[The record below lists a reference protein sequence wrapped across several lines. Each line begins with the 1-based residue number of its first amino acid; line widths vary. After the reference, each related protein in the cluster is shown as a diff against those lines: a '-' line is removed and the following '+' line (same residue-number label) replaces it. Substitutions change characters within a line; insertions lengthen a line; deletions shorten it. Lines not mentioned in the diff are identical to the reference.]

1 MYRNYLKIAWRNIRR
16 YKLHSFINIIGLA
29 VAFSISILLFLVAYF
44 HFSFDSFHKDADQLF
59 KMSRFTNAA
68 QGINISSSMPL
79 PLGSVLKDEI
89 PEIETAV
96 TLQRGMPENIQYGD
110 KNIEKIVSRTDAEFF
125 EIFNFPLFAGD
136 KNTAL
141 SSIYNIAL
149 SESTAKAIFG
159 NKNPIGEELSVGKS
173 GEQQSYTVSA
183 VIEDAPR
190 NSSIRFDAVARIE
203 SLPDFA
209 VNKNNWEIN
218 SPNLYV
224 KISKNSN
231 QHTVADKLV
240 SVVEKYYPDQLAL
253 LKTEHPEARETND
266 LLSLNLT
273 AIDQVHFSGERG
285 APKTL
290 IYAIAALGSF
300 ILLIACF
307 NFVNLNMAHSFKR
320 SRELGVRKTL
330 GAFKGQLLLQLWGEA
345 FLLYAIGFVLGL
357 VLAIQMVPMFNAQF
371 GGGIQ
376 IDTLFQ
382 PAFIAIIVG
391 IFLLV
396 TLIAG
401 GYPALKM
408 ANFGLVD
415 ILKGN
420 VSKNRPGALRNSLL
434 VSQFAISS
442 LLIFVSVIAGQQL
455 NFLKDKPIGFE
466 KEQVISIPVGNKEEG
481 RKVLSRLRNELAS
494 DPDIV
499 SVSGAGGNL
508 GRGRDRVTSREN
520 IDFVYN
526 QNRIDTDWVLVDFDY
541 LKTLQIPILK
551 GRDFST
557 DFATD
562 TIDAVVVTESFVKAM
577 GETDPV
583 GKYFGGKDEQSGNR
597 IIGVVPD
604 FYSYSPSDRS
614 LPIVMHLSSTDPFN
628 YIFLKVQS
636 DNPSAIMEK
645 LSLVW
650 ENITTDA
657 DFKASFLDENLQAWY
672 EVESVLTTT
681 FGFASG
687 IANFLSCLGLFA
699 ISLMVIEIRTK
710 EIGIRKVM
718 GASVKG
724 IVKMFSFHFIKLV
737 FISLL
742 IATPL
747 AWFAMQTWIEV
758 YEHRIVISPFT
769 FIGVGLMVT
778 LVALLTVSFHVIK
791 AALTNPVNSL
801 RSE

>member
-1 MYRNYLKIAWRNIRR
+1 MYRNYLKIALRNIRK

-29 VAFSISILLFLVAYF
+29 VAFSVSILLFLVAYF
-44 HFSFDSFHKDADQLF
+44 HFSFDSFHKDSDQLF
-59 KMSRFTNAA
+59 KVSRFTNAS
-68 QGINISSSMPL
+68 QGMNISSNMPL
-79 PLGSVLKDEI
+79 PLGPVLKEEI
-89 PEIETAV
+89 PEIEAAITFHS
-96 TLQRGMPENIQYGD
+96 GMPATMQFEDIG
-110 KNIEKIVSRTDAEFF
+110 IEKIISRTDAYFF
-125 EIFNFPLFAGD
+125 DNFNFPILIGD
-136 KNTAL
+136 KKTAL
-141 SSIYNIAL
+141 AGIYNIAL

-159 NKNPIGEELSVGKS
+159 AKNPIGEELRIGKT
-173 GEQQSYTVSA
+173 GEQKTYTVSA
-183 VIEDAPR
+183 IIADAPK

-203 SLPDFA
+203 SLPDFN

-218 SPNLYV
+218 FPNLYV

-231 QHTVADKLV
+231 QKVVADKLV
-240 SVVEKYYPDQLAL
+240 SMVEKYYPEQLAQ
-253 LKTEHPEARETND
+253 LKTEQPEATETNE

-273 AIDQVHFSGERG
+273 PMDQVHFSGERS

-345 FLLYAIGFVLGL
+345 FILYAIGFVLGL
-357 VLAIQMVPMFNAQF
+357 VLAIQLVPVFNAQF

-376 IDTLFQ
+376 IEGLFQ
-382 PAFIAIIVG
+382 PTFIAIIFGV
-391 IFLLV
+391 FLLV
-396 TLIAG
+396 TMIAG

-420 VSKNRPGALRNSLL
+420 VSKNKPGTLRNSLL

-466 KEQVISIPVGNKEEG
+466 KEQVISIPIGSQEEG
-481 RKVLSRLRNELAS
+481 RKVLSRLQNELAS
-494 DPDIV
+494 DPEFV
-499 SVSGAGGNL
+499 SISGAGGNL
-508 GRGRDRVTSREN
+508 GRGRDRITSREN
-520 IDFVYN
+520 IDFIYKE
-526 QNRIDTDWVLVDFDY
+526 NRIDTDWVLVDFNY
-541 LKTLQIPILK
+541 LKTLQIPLLK
-551 GRDFST
+551 GRDFSA

-577 GETDPV
+577 GETDPI

-597 IIGVVPD
+597 IIGVVAD
-604 FYSYSPSDRS
+604 FYAHSPSDRS
-614 LPIVMHLSSTDPFN
+614 LPIVMHLSSTEAFN
-628 YIFLKVQS
+628 YIFLKIQS
-636 DNPSAIMEK
+636 DSPSATMNK
-645 LSLVW
+645 LSTVW
-650 ENITTDA
+650 EEITADV

-672 EVESVLTTT
+672 EGESILTTT

-687 IANFLSCLGLFA
+687 VAIFLSCLGLFA

-718 GASVKG
+718 GASVKE
-724 IVKMFSFHFIKLV
+724 IVKMISFHFMKLI

-747 AWFAMQTWIEV
+747 AWYAMQSWIEG
-758 YEHRIVISPFT
+758 YEHRIVISPDT
-769 FIGVGLMVT
+769 FIGVGIMVT
-778 LVALLTVSFHVIK
+778 LIALLTVSFHVIK
-791 AALTNPVNSL
+791 AAIINPVNSL